1 MEKVFSYRIVK
12 IGGKAVSVALTAF
25 GLIVGGAQA
34 AEVYLGSSLG
44 QTAPN
49 DGGTATSGIWLPS
62 DQWSASNPSPSYS
75 VSTSRSGDIFYSNAL
90 IFSGTGTAN
99 PGVNGGAYT
108 VYPWGS
114 NPVTGWMN
122 LLWDDNPTA
131 SIDAQR
137 SGTLILNT
145 FGSIVDP
152 AANNYVFGSGVTVG
166 NVSRGSKAYATG
178 SYWTDGGDA
187 TGGNGHWSIAVYAG
201 TAAGTPTAYAIDVN
215 GAVTFD
221 GNATVNGAANAQSF
235 SISGN
240 NSFFNGAVTA
250 PNAVNVNGND
260 NVFNGTVSADQVNL
274 TGNNTSF
281 AGHVTVANGLNFL
294 NGVTAS
300 MTNGA
305 DISGDVNIGGHEATL
320 RLSNGSNITG
330 DVTTAN
336 GVSGTLVFE
345 GNSTLNGHIGNANA
359 RLREI
364 EVNGS
369 SSDTVTLMG
378 MNYVNLVNIQ
388 AGGNLVIGDG
398 QNTDGLDTTGTVGGR
413 VDFNNTDG
421 TVTLTNTGTI
431 RGQIV
436 STGGDNGSTAT
447 VANEVNFSQNG
458 TMVGNIGSSASN
470 RIGAVNVGSAAAG
483 TVGMTGDLYATQLN
497 ISSSSTLN
505 IEGDVTA
512 ATTLG
517 NTGINGSATLAVDQG
532 NVTGAVN
539 TANNGQGIFSLVG
552 GTQTVTGQI
561 GASGMSLAAVNAGAN
576 TSNATLIGD
585 VFATNLNVTG
595 TGTVNLNGDF
605 TGTAIRYLADG
616 TVNLADGKTVTG
628 AISNDTGT
636 GSNGTFTFVQNGTL
650 NGDIGASYA
659 TSLKRVNIGEVA
671 GTNAGTV
678 TTDSIWATT
687 IAINNDSTLN
697 VRRDEIIVGSVTTE
711 THNTGTLTMLGNNS
725 INGTVGANGQS
736 MKLVNVSDVAGTAGA
751 VFTNSIW
758 ASTIAINNGS
768 TLAVRSGENITGNV
782 TTETHNTGT
791 LTMAAG
797 TQSITGAVGAS
808 GASLNLVNVG
818 EVVGSVAGALT
829 TDSIWATTTAINN
842 GSTLHV
848 RSGHSITG
856 NVTSETLNTGTL
868 TLQGGAQSVTGTVGN
883 GARLA
888 TVNAGTN
895 GATSTFGNNVFA
907 TQLNVSGT
915 GTVNLNGNFTGTT
928 IHYQAAGTQGTVNL
942 VNTGTSIASAIT
954 TATNNTGT
962 LSLQAGTQTV
972 TGLVGT
978 NAARLATV
986 NAGANSA
993 TSNFSSD
1000 VFATQLNV
1008 TGTGNVNLNG
1018 HFTGTAIHYQGDGT
1032 VNVNT
1037 ARNINAAVTTA
1048 TDNTGTLNMVG
1059 GAQAVSGNVG
1069 AAGARLATVN
1079 TVTNGASTTFNGTV
1093 HATTVNAGADSAT
1106 TTFNDMVNVTTLNYS
1121 GNGTVILNG
1130 TNGASATAGLVGTVD
1145 FAAGTGQLQI
1155 GDNVNLTTGAA
1166 GIQFAN
1172 ANDATLTFNGS
1183 STVTGV
1189 LGAAATGNTLA
1200 SSTLGS
1206 IFAGAAGETVTF
1218 RNDVHVRGSTF
1229 HVSDT
1234 GTVNL
1239 QGDLYGPL
1247 VFDADG
1253 TVNVSNGKS
1262 IRNDARAATGTVTTA
1277 SDGSGTLNYLGNT
1290 TLSNDLGTAVAALKA
1305 VNFHSDGTVAAVAQT
1320 LDKNIYADTT
1330 TIGNTTTGTTANI
1343 TANVRLGDALTLA
1356 AANVTVNTAQQ
1367 DVAQVGAGSRIAGA
1381 NPNTLTFAHT
1391 ALADGRLST
1400 TATVTNATTGA
1411 GAITTNGA
1419 TLNFSVAAQPW
1430 AANAGGALNTAAAS
1444 SISGGTGSTLVMNGN
1459 EKVNI
1464 ALLGSLKNNEAH
1476 TLINV
1481 GTASTAQTGTATDN
1495 SYVIDSVLSRNASGD
1510 LVATFRRDAQSYVTK
1525 SATSAHA
1532 SQAAA
1537 TRLGALAAAGASY
1550 SADMQQVINKLDLD
1564 QWGYGNNQAN
1574 LATQVKRLAPISNGS
1589 ITLSAMDAGALA
1601 LNTMGNRMAS
1611 LRADNA
1617 LVGVAGAEAEGRDG
1631 QWIKLVGNSSR
1642 QQANGHYDGYSA
1654 RTSGLV
1660 WGTDTRLNPDTLL
1673 GLGLSATNTSVDQ
1686 RDFRAGQG
1694 HTIRSY
1700 ELAGY
1705 GAYQFNANV
1714 YGEASLSY
1722 ANHNITGSRLTA
1734 LDRTTR
1740 ADYDANQITA
1750 RVGLGYRHVLAEKQ
1764 TLTPMVNL
1772 ESSRLR
1778 TDAYNETGADALNLK
1793 FNAQTVTRN
1802 RASLGLR
1809 YLSENTTDA
1818 GTVFRPELTAEV
1830 YRDNKGLSHNTTA
1843 AFAGD
1848 LTGATFTTTGVQN
1861 DRTGYKLAAG
1871 LSILNSKTSLVQLH
1885 YGYEHRDGFASHS
1898 ARIKARWDF

>member
-1 MEKVFSYRIVK
+1 MEKQFSYRITK
-12 IGGKAVSVALTAF
+12 ICGRAVSVAICALTGMVIMGPAQATDYFTGVYGTTFIDGGAAATAISTSSNSAF
-25 GLIVGGAQA
+25 RNDSNLADSVIFRPAAVVSTYTGVDGLNDTGWSGNAGTNSYWWDANNNDSCINVDTCDRLGYTGGSPIASSYTVTFLTGANANSIAKAASFSYHVTAGYNPSSGTRVYGYTTVTDNTPYVANLVFNGTNTVSGNTDIGSDGAISIVGGPVNFAGTVNARQISV
-34 AEVYLGSSLG
+34 ENGDVNFNGS
-44 QTAPN
+44 
-49 DGGTATSGIWLPS
+49 
-62 DQWSASNPSPSYS
+62 
-75 VSTSRSGDIFYSNAL
+75 
-90 IFSGTGTAN
+90 
-99 PGVNGGAYT
+99 
-108 VYPWGS
+108 
-114 NPVTGWMN
+114 VT
-122 LLWDDNPTA
+122 LNPT
-131 SIDAQR
+131 
-137 SGTLILNT
+137 
-145 FGSIVDP
+145 
-152 AANNYVFGSGVTVG
+152 GSGVTFGSAQTVTFSGLADLTGDVNFAGYNG
-166 NVSRGSKAYATG
+166 NLRLNNGSNMLGNIT
-178 SYWTDGGDA
+178 TDSGNSNSGIVTFGGDS
-187 TGGNGHWSIAVYAG
+187 TVFGHIG
-201 TAAGTPTAYAIDVN
+201 AADARIRQIDVN
-215 GAVTFD
+215 G
-221 GNATVNGAANAQSF
+221 
-235 SISGN
+235 
-240 NSFFNGAVTA
+240 
-250 PNAVNVNGND
+250 
-260 NVFNGTVSADQVNL
+260 
-274 TGNNTSF
+274 
-281 AGHVTVANGLNFL
+281 
-294 NGVTAS
+294 
-300 MTNGA
+300 
-305 DISGDVNIGGHEATL
+305 
-320 RLSNGSNITG
+320 
-330 DVTTAN
+330 
-336 GVSGTLVFE
+336 
-345 GNSTLNGHIGNANA
+345 NST
-359 RLREI
+359 R
-364 EVNGS
+364 
-369 SSDTVTLMG
+369 TVTLVG
-378 MNYVNLVNIQ
+378 MNYVNLVNINTS
-388 AGGNLVIGDG
+388 GNLVIGDG

-413 VDFNNTDG
+413 VDFNNTAG
-421 TVTLTNTGTI
+421 SVTLTNTGTL

-505 IEGDVTA
+505 ITGDVTA
-512 ATTLG
+512 TTTLG
-517 NTGINGSATLAVDQG
+517 NTGVNGSATLAVNQG
-532 NVTGAVN
+532 DVTGDVR
-539 TANNGQGIFSLVG
+539 TANNGQGVFTLVG
-552 GTQTVTGQI
+552 GTQTVTGNM
-561 GASGMSLAAVNAGAN
+561 GMASTGLLAAVNAGA
-576 TSNATLIGD
+576 TDSAATLNGN
-585 VFATNLNVTG
+585 VFATHLNVTG
-595 TGTVNLNGDF
+595 TGT
-605 TGTAIRYLADG
+605 I
-616 TVNLADGKTVTG
+616 
-628 AISNDTGT
+628 
-636 GSNGTFTFVQNGTL
+636 
-650 NGDIGASYA
+650 
-659 TSLKRVNIGEVA
+659 
-671 GTNAGTV
+671 
-678 TTDSIWATT
+678 
-687 IAINNDSTLN
+687 
-697 VRRDEIIVGSVTTE
+697 
-711 THNTGTLTMLGNNS
+711 
-725 INGTVGANGQS
+725 
-736 MKLVNVSDVAGTAGA
+736 
-751 VFTNSIW
+751 
-758 ASTIAINNGS
+758 
-768 TLAVRSGENITGNV
+768 
-782 TTETHNTGT
+782 
-791 LTMAAG
+791 
-797 TQSITGAVGAS
+797 
-808 GASLNLVNVG
+808 
-818 EVVGSVAGALT
+818 
-829 TDSIWATTTAINN
+829 
-842 GSTLHV
+842 
-848 RSGHSITG
+848 
-856 NVTSETLNTGTL
+856 
-868 TLQGGAQSVTGTVGN
+868 
-883 GARLA
+883 
-888 TVNAGTN
+888 
-895 GATSTFGNNVFA
+895 
-907 TQLNVSGT
+907 
-915 GTVNLNGNFTGTT
+915 NLNGNFTGTT
-928 IHYQAAGTQGTVNL
+928 IRYADDGAVNL
-942 VNTGTSIASAIT
+942 VNNGTSITSAIT
-954 TATNNTGT
+954 TATDNTGT

-986 NAGANSA
+986 NAGANGA
-993 TSNFSSD
+993 TSNFNSD

-1008 TGTGNVNLNG
+1008 TGTGTVNLGG
-1018 HFTGTAIHYQGDGT
+1018 HFTGTAINYNADANGT
-1032 VNVNT
+1032 VHL
-1037 ARNINAAVTTA
+1037 ASGKNINGAVTTA
-1048 TDNTGTLNMVG
+1048 TDNSGTLNMVG

-1069 AAGARLATVN
+1069 AAGARVATVN
-1079 TVTNGASTTFNGTV
+1079 TVTDAAATTFNGTV
-1093 HATTVNAGADSAT
+1093 HATTINAGADSAT
-1106 TTFNDMVNVTTLNYS
+1106 ATFNDMVNVTTLNYI

-1130 TNGASATAGLVGTVD
+1130 TNGASATGGLVGTVD
-1145 FAAGTGQLQI
+1145 FASGTGELQI
-1155 GDNVNLTTGAA
+1155 GNDVNLTTGAA

-1206 IFAGAAGETVTF
+1206 IFAGAAGEIVTF

-1247 VFDADG
+1247 VFDANG
-1253 TVNVSNGKS
+1253 TVKVSNGKS
-1262 IRNDARAATGTVTTA
+1262 IRNDGTAATGTVTTA
-1277 SDGSGTLNYLGNT
+1277 TDGSGTLNYLGNT
-1290 TLSNDLGTAVAALKA
+1290 TLSNDLGTAGAALKA
-1305 VNFHSDGTVAAVAQT
+1305 VNFHSDSTVAAVAQT
-1320 LDKNIYADTT
+1320 LNKNIYADST

-1356 AANVTVNTAQQ
+1356 ATNVTVNTAQQ
-1367 DVAQVGAGSRIAGA
+1367 DVAQVAAGTRIAGA

-1411 GAITTNGA
+1411 GAITTNDA

-1444 SISGGTGSTLVMNGN
+1444 SISGDTGSTLIMNGN

-1481 GTASTAQTGTATDN
+1481 GIATTAQTGTATDN

-1510 LVATFRRDAQSYVTK
+1510 LVVTFRRDAQSYVTK
-1525 SATSAHA
+1525 SATGAHA

-1537 TRLGALAAAGASY
+1537 TRLGALAADGASY

-1589 ITLSAMDAGALA
+1589 ITLSAMDAGVLA

-1611 LRADNA
+1611 LRADNT

-1734 LDRTTR
+1734 LDRMAR

-1750 RVGLGYRHVLAEKQ
+1750 RVGLGYRHVLTEKQ

-1778 TDAYNETGADALNLK
+1778 TDAYNETGADALSLK
-1793 FNAQTVTRN
+1793 FNAHSVTRN

-1830 YRDNKGLSHNTTA
+1830 YRDNKGLSHNKTA

-1848 LTGATFTTTGVQN
+1848 LTGAIFTTTGVQN